1 MFIVG
6 LYEFE
11 LTSCVWLCAE
21 IDVSQC
27 FSSRLC
33 WTICWYVWNWFCDL
47 KMPDEDCSA
56 DFFVC
61 KVICWVLCRLRMLF
75 LSFLS
80 LLIQTAAWK
89 WNSNVHELIC
99 VRIFNVGL
107 VDFCFGCCCL
117 FCIAHD
123 SVRLCYD
130 EIDIKFSR
138 MQSDGF
144 LDCYWFSLS
153 SLFIWSFWYD

>member
-1 MFIVG
+1 MRCYFIVLDASLELCIVNWMFIVG

-56 DFFVC
+56 DFC
-61 KVICWVLCRLRMLF
+61 ACMVIYWILCRLRMLF

-89 WNSNVHELIC
+89 WNSNVHELIY
-99 VRIFNVGL
+99 VRMFNVG
-107 VDFCFGCCCL
+107 FGGLL
-117 FCIAHD
+117 FWLLL
-123 SVRLCYD
+123 S
-130 EIDIKFSR
+130 
-138 MQSDGF
+138 F
-144 LDCYWFSLS
+144 LYRPWIC
-153 SLFIWSFWYD
+153 